1 MKIGEVIFGVNVLS
15 PVPDVGDVSTVTDR
29 TDKITKGCA
38 FVCIEGKRF
47 DGHSFAGQ
55 AIDAG
60 AAVVIVQKDMGLER
74 QIIVDDTRKAYSLM
88 CANLFGRP
96 AEKLKLIGVTGTN
109 GKTTTCFLIKGI
121 LDANGEKTGLVG
133 TVKNMIG
140 KDEYPAT
147 LTTPDPMELQELF
160 AKMVAAG
167 CTYCVMEVSSQALS
181 QQRVYGMRFEEAIFT
196 NLTREH
202 LDYHG
207 SFENYRD
214 AKHILFT
221 QSKTAIINAD
231 DEYAESM
238 VEGTD
243 CKVITFSTKKDSAQ
257 YTAKNI
263 NLKISGV
270 EYELV
275 AQGIIGRVHFRVPG
289 LFSVYNS
296 MGAAICAVDLG
307 ISLKSVLETLAKMTG
322 IPGRME
328 IVPTDTDYTVIIDYA
343 HTPDALE
350 NVIKAIKGASTG
362 RIITVFGCGG
372 DRDKTKRPIMG
383 KIVSEMSDIAIVTS
397 DNPRTED
404 PDAIIEDIVA
414 GITRSRATVYTVTD
428 RTQAIEKALHKAK
441 ANDIVLLAGKGHETY
456 QILKTGKIHYDERE
470 IVADILNKK

>member
-1 MKIGEVIFGVNVLS
+1 MKIGEVIFGVKTLS
-15 PVPDVGDVSTVTDR
+15 EVPATGDISTVTDK
-29 TDKITKGCA
+29 TDKITKDCA

-47 DGHSFAGQ
+47 DGHSFAQQ
-55 AIDAG
+55 AVDAG
-60 AAVVIVQKDMGLER
+60 AAVVITQRDLGIKR

-109 GKTTTCFLIKGI
+109 GKTTTCFLLKGI
-121 LDANGEKTGLVG
+121 LDANGEKTGLIG
-133 TVKNMIG
+133 TVKNMVG
-140 KDEYPAT
+140 DEEYPAN

-160 AKMVAAG
+160 ARMVEAG
-167 CTYCVMEVSSQALS
+167 CKYCVMEVSSQALS

-207 SFENYRD
+207 SFENYRE

-221 QSKTAIINAD
+221 QSKTAIINVD
-231 DEYAESM
+231 DGSAESM

-243 CKVITFSTKKDSAQ
+243 CKVITFSTKRDSAH

-275 AQGIIGRVHFRVPG
+275 AQGIIGRVHFKVPG

-307 ISLKSVLETLAKMTG
+307 IPFKSVLSAMAELRG
-322 IPGRME
+322 VPGRME
-328 IVPTDTDYTVIIDYA
+328 IVPTDTNYTVIIDYA

-350 NVIKAIKGASTG
+350 NVIKAIKGTAMG

-372 DRDKTKRPIMG
+372 DRDRTKRPIMG
-383 KIVSEMSDIAIVTS
+383 KIVTEMSDIAIVTS
-397 DNPRTED
+397 DNPRSED
-404 PDAIIEDIVA
+404 PEAIIADIVA
-414 GITRSRATVYTVTD
+414 GITRSRATVYTVPD
-428 RTQAIEKALHKAK
+428 RTQAIEKALNKAK
-441 ANDIVLLAGKGHETY
+441 ANDVVLLAGKGHETY
-456 QILKTGKIHYDERE
+456 QILNTGKIHYDERE
-470 IVADILNKK
+470 IVANILNKK